1 MPRAE
6 DAWFNANAM
15 YTYMREADQGAN
27 DSRNSILLRSD
38 VRTLFDQKKLTIVT
52 KSDGWVVHVPAGDG
66 LPTEE
71 LAALYHNVR
80 LQPLVG
86 VSVECLFARF
96 AWSVLSLS
104 PMFLLANVPRRLVIV
119 RGNETAI
126 RDVSG
131 PECRIYAAMPGGK
144 SRSQSPKKR
153 PRDDGLGDDDG
164 RSPRSEDW
172 DDGDSPRRGRSR
184 KRRRGSWFDTD
195 PSTTSSF
202 TLERVPRREILWQ
215 TWRRSRLFWSGPRQ
229 VSRHP
234 SPRLGIGTASSDEF
248 MTLISLAQSG
258 RASMEHG
265 RALPA
270 CKHPIPGRLTL
281 VWGDVSPL
289 WDTTTVPQREMAL

>member
-1 MPRAE
+1 VPRAE

-52 KSDGWVVHVPAGDG
+52 KSDGWVVYVPAGDG

-202 TLERVPRREILWQ
+202 TLWACASPGDTLADVASQQTLLVRTSPGIETSKPEAGDRDRVERRVHDTNLAGTVGESVDGARKSVACMQAPDTRTLE
-215 TWRRSRLFWSGPRQ
+215 
-229 VSRHP
+229 
-234 SPRLGIGTASSDEF
+234 LGLG
-248 MTLISLAQSG
+248 
-258 RASMEHG
+258 
-265 RALPA
+265 
-270 CKHPIPGRLTL
+270 
-281 VWGDVSPL
+281 
-289 WDTTTVPQREMAL
+289 